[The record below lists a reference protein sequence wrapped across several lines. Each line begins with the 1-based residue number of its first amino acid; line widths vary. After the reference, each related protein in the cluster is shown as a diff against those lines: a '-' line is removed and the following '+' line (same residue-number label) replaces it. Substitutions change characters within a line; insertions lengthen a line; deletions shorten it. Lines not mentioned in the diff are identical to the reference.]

1 MVRTELT
8 RRSVEAFRDGEAQA
22 LADVIRLF
30 TPLVRSIVNRFWSSE
45 FEREEAAH
53 LVWLHAYERR
63 ADVDPDRHASF
74 AGWLATLAR
83 HRSIDRLR
91 KQGRQIGPDLDD
103 PQRALDALPAK
114 EDAEQA
120 LRRKELKA
128 ILSAFAA
135 KLEPDWRE
143 FFELHFLNDLDYSQ
157 VQEKLD
163 IGVRRCKYMKKVLL
177 DKARRHAPL
186 RQALGLGEDG

>member
-22 LADVIRLF
+22 LAEVIRVF

-91 KQGRQIGPDLDD
+91 KQGRQIGPDFDD
-103 PQRALDALPAK
+103 PQRVLDVRPSG
-114 EDAEQA
+114 EDAEQS
-120 LRRKELKA
+120 LRRKELA
-128 ILSAFAA
+128 DVLLVFAA
-135 KLEPDWRE
+135 KLEPDWRA
-143 FFELHFLNDLDYSQ
+143 FFELHFLNDLDYGQ
-157 VQEKLD
+157 VEEKLG
-163 IGVRRCKYMKKVLL
+163 IGLRRCKYMKKVLAE
-177 DKARRHAPL
+177 KARRHAPL
-186 RQALGLGEDG
+186 RQALGMGEVS

>member
-22 LADVIRLF
+22 LAEVIRAF
-30 TPLVRSIVNRFWSSE
+30 TPLVRSIVNRFWASE

-103 PQRALDALPAK
+103 PQRALDVQPSG
-114 EDAEQA
+114 EDAEQS
-120 LRRKELKA
+120 LRRKELA
-128 ILSAFAA
+128 GILSAFAA
-135 KLEPDWRE
+135 KLEPGWRE
-143 FFELHFLNDLDYSQ
+143 FFELYFQKGLDYGQ
-157 VQEKLD
+157 VEEKLG
-163 IGVRRCKYMKKVLL
+163 IGMRRCKYMKKVLVE
-177 DKARRHAPL
+177 KARRHAPL
-186 RQALGLGEDG
+186 RQALGLGGVS